1 MEYIRTALFLPLS
14 VPSTR
19 YIFHQILLIYVP
31 QTNDCQSLQMIVNP
45 CIERIAINTKSW
57 NHCSIFNELCNIF
70 KHSKNTSREAS
81 SSLHLFFFLVRFFWG
96 YASTCHSQLL
106 DTWIISFAVLFCH
119 YHFHIVNVTKY
130 ILEFWNYFIF
140 LFFNCWSQYLLLNF

>member
-1 MEYIRTALFLPLS
+1 MEYIRTALFLLLS

-19 YIFHQILLIYVP
+19 YIFHQIFLIYVP

-81 SSLHLFFFLVRFFWG
+81 SSLNLFFFLVRCLLRLCF
-96 YASTCHSQLL
+96 HVSQPTTGHLNNKFCSPLL
-106 DTWIISFAVLFCH
+106 PLSFSHC
-119 YHFHIVNVTKY
+119 
-130 ILEFWNYFIF
+130 
-140 LFFNCWSQYLLLNF
+140 